1 MKKMIFVWSLIA
13 GILLTHI
20 DVQAQRRPISSQAKG
35 ALIGGAGGALL
46 GAVLGHNVKGALIG
60 AAIGAG
66 GGYIVG
72 NEHRRTIEKREAAY
86 RQGYNTGY
94 YTRNREVNYRTNYY
108 QTRYHGNPSYRSAR
122 YASYRYR

>member
-13 GILLTHI
+13 GFLLTNI
-20 DVQAQRRPISSQAKG
+20 NVQAQRRPMSSQAKG

-46 GAVLGHNVKGALIG
+46 GAIIGNNVKGALIG

-72 NEHRRTIEKREAAY
+72 NEHRRTVQKRQAAY
-86 RQGYNTGY
+86 RQGYSNGY
-94 YTRNREVNYRTNYY
+94 YTRNREVNYRTRY
-108 QTRYHGNPSYRSAR
+108 QGYPSYRNVR
-122 YASYRYR
+122 YANYR